1 MRQHAMQAELEQ
13 RAEREKLFSAV
24 HKTSKGAEKKNA
36 HMARKKGEK
45 NLAWHQKYEEAH
57 SELPQ
62 GIGRLI
68 NIG

>member
-1 MRQHAMQAELEQ
+1 
-13 RAEREKLFSAV
+13 
-24 HKTSKGAEKKNA
+24 
-36 HMARKKGEK
+36 MARKKGEK
-45 NLAWHQKYEEAH
+45 NLAWYQKYEEAH

>member
-1 MRQHAMQAELEQ
+1 MQAELEQ

-24 HKTSKGAEKKNA
+24 HKTSKGAEKRTLTWPG
-36 HMARKKGEK
+36 RKEKK